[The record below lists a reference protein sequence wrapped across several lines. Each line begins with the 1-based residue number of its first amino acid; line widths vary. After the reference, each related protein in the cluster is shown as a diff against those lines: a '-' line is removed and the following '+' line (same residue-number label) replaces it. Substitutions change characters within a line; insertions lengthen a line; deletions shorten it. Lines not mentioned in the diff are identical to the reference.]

1 MNGWKEGYR
10 RRLVIYCEMREQ
22 STLHCDPCAEEDP
35 ARDGS
40 NGCNKGDS
48 DVLRRDRM
56 SCVSRA
62 RAVKTDC
69 HQIERNRESSE
80 TTHAEE
86 NAEEDAEEDAEE
98 AAAAAL
104 DAADAADTLDA
115 MDTAR
120 AVATLYTDPPNEVA
134 TPAPL
139 SARVMPTPPAEVISV
154 NALPPAAANTQKMSK
169 NAIER
174 IE

>member
-1 MNGWKEGYR
+1 
-10 RRLVIYCEMREQ
+10 
-22 STLHCDPCAEEDP
+22 
-35 ARDGS
+35 
-40 NGCNKGDS
+40 
-48 DVLRRDRM
+48 M

-62 RAVKTDC
+62 RAVKTGC

-86 NAEEDAEEDAEE
+86 DAEE
-98 AAAAAL
+98 AADAAL
-104 DAADAADTLDA
+104 DATDAADTLDA
-115 MDTAR
+115 TDTAR

-154 NALPPAAANTQKMSK
+154 NALPPAAVNTQKNVK
-169 NAIER
+169 KCYRAY
-174 IE
+174 